1 VKVVFNSFRGS
12 YSDSPRT
19 LFEALRARGD
29 DNQYVWL
36 AQPERLG
43 DFPGDVD
50 TAVFGSP
57 EGRAAC
63 ESADVVVSNDHLGF
77 DWDKQPGTTY
87 LQTWHG
93 TPLKRIHNDVLW
105 APEGRLAYLDQDI
118 ARWDALLSP
127 NPVSTPLFR
136 RAFGFTG
143 PVHETGYPR
152 NDVLSSPDRERLRA
166 EVRAQL
172 GIADGVTAVL
182 YTPTWRDDLVFA
194 ADGGPMVSFPLD
206 LGEFATSLGQDHVLL
221 LRLHQM
227 ISDRLE
233 FPEGAPIRDVS
244 AYPDI
249 RYLYLAADV
258 LVTDYSSTMFDFAVT
273 GKPIVYFTYDLDY
286 FQNEL
291 RGFYFDLAEAAPAPL
306 LGTSDEVLAAIA
318 GIDPRSWQRPERYL
332 RFQERFCS
340 LEDGHATERVLDLV
354 FPRTPAGDQPAASLP
369 TSNHPRR

>member
-1 VKVVFNSFRGS
+1 
-12 YSDSPRT
+12 
-19 LFEALRARGD
+19 
-29 DNQYVWL
+29 
-36 AQPERLG
+36 
-43 DFPGDVD
+43 
-50 TAVFGSP
+50 
-57 EGRAAC
+57 
-63 ESADVVVSNDHLGF
+63 
-77 DWDKQPGTTY
+77 
-87 LQTWHG
+87 
-93 TPLKRIHNDVLW
+93 
-105 APEGRLAYLDQDI
+105 
-118 ARWDALLSP
+118 
-127 NPVSTPLFR
+127 VSTPLFR

-152 NDVLSSPDRERLRA
+152 NDVLSSPERDRLRA
-166 EVRAQL
+166 EVRAAL
-172 GIADGVTAVL
+172 GIPDGVTAVL

-206 LGEFATSLGQDHVLL
+206 LGDFATALGEDHVLL

-227 ISDRLE
+227 VSDRLE
-233 FPEGAPIRDVS
+233 FAEGAPIRDVS

-291 RGFYFDLAEAAPAPL
+291 RGFYFDLAEVAPAPL

-318 GIDPRSWQRPERYL
+318 EIDPRTWQRPERYL
-332 RFQERFCS
+332 QFQERFCS

-354 FPRTPAGDQPAASLP
+354 FPTPSTGDQPAASLP